1 MNSNIHIALRVDGRS
16 GSATGSPR
24 PSMTASPGSISR
36 TNSAPTVSSAQV
48 SEVMMAPPSG
58 KRPRQRGRIPRGSRT
73 PTSAS
78 LVRNRR
84 QYAPCNRGSARRKTD
99 TMSVPIVCATS
110 SARTSV
116 MLEVVT
122 QQLRVREV
130 AIVGDGDASELRM
143 LDDDGLGVLEPVR
156 SGRRVARVTE
166 REVPSETLQCV
177 GVEGLRH
184 QAHVLVHAQDMT
196 VAGRNPGALL
206 PAVLQGIK
214 AEIGQVGNVLAAGV
228 DAEQTAGFV
237 HPLVGHQMTPQTAVS
252 QDCPRVSNEMR
263 MSDPTWKSSP
273 PTTPIACSG
282 T

>member
-1 MNSNIHIALRVDGRS
+1 MPCSTAGRRAPGLRP
-16 GSATGSPR
+16 ATVMSCGCTRTWAWWRR
-24 PSMTASPGSISR
+24 PSTPTHSSVSPGTSR
-36 TNSAPTVSSAQV
+36 
-48 SEVMMAPPSG
+48 
-58 KRPRQRGRIPRGSRT
+58 
-73 PTSAS
+73 
-78 LVRNRR
+78 
-84 QYAPCNRGSARRKTD
+84 
-99 TMSVPIVCATS
+99 SVT
-110 SARTSV
+110 
-116 MLEVVT
+116 
-122 QQLRVREV
+122 
-130 AIVGDGDASELRM
+130 
-143 LDDDGLGVLEPVR
+143 
-156 SGRRVARVTE
+156 
-166 REVPSETLQCV
+166 REVPGETLECV

-214 AEIGQVGNVLAAGV
+214 AEIGQVGNVLAGGV

-237 HPLVGHQMTPQTAVS
+237 HPLVGHQMTHQNAVS